1 MAVYIKSVKFEFL
14 SYIQSLFFQLWRYRW
29 RFRWRAIRWTSW
41 WWGGIYNSE
50 VIIHCGTFTLQ
61 WGRGRLGR
69 DHVGFTTTC
78 SISNQILLKVAWNTI
93 NLSQTLTVKSD
104 MGERIVKIWDGFV
117 PRNSPQVYMLMFE
130 LWRHWSVHYKCRGY
144 FLFH

>member
-41 WWGGIYNSE
+41 CWGGMYNSE
-50 VIIHCGTFTLQ
+50 VIIHCGTLTLQ
-61 WGRGRLGR
+61 WGRGRLGHY
-69 DHVGFTTTC
+69 HVGFTTTC

-93 NLSQTLTVKSD
+93 NLSQTL
-104 MGERIVKIWDGFV
+104 II
-117 PRNSPQVYMLMFE
+117 
-130 LWRHWSVHYKCRGY
+130 
-144 FLFH
+144 